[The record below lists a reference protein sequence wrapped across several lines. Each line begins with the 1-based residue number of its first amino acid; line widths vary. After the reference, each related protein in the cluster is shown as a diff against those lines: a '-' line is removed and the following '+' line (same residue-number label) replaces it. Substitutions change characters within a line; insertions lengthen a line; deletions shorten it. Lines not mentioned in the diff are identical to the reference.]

1 MLDLLLEASDD
12 GKVLSQTDIRE
23 EIDTFMFEVIADLLD
38 SFSNFKLFYLNAQ
51 TSIVTL
57 MTDWRIGLMSLINGY
72 P

>member
-1 MLDLLLEASDD
+1 
-12 GKVLSQTDIRE
+12 
-23 EIDTFMFEVIADLLD
+23 MFLPCDRRQ
-38 SFSNFKLFYLNAQ
+38 LFYLNAQ